1 MKGVAPSA
9 RLLAV
14 GQPGPV
20 GAVKA
25 DWLDVIIFQKYREP
39 ISLRLY
45 DVDAQINESF
55 TTIFILHT

>member
-1 MKGVAPSA
+1 MVCRETFMKGVAPPA

-45 DVDAQINESF
+45 F
-55 TTIFILHT
+55 CKLFYWM